1 MRKLLGALYSQI
13 CPAFFRATH
22 LSSFYLILFSFKD
35 AKVVLKDNSLCACLS
50 NLFDD
55 EADDAGGSS
64 EDNGSSVSCGG
75 SSDGDNDST
84 GGSGG
89 GHAVMVALIL
99 KSFPSYA
106 RAEEHIL
113 SALIPSFSVSPRP
126 PLAHL
131 LADLRNKSP
140 SHSLILFLSS
150 PGTSCLLLPLS
161 LGTSLAHII
170 FDITLC

>member
-1 MRKLLGALYSQI
+1 MHCILRYALLFPGN
-13 CPAFFRATH
+13 
-22 LSSFYLILFSFKD
+22 SSSLLFISVLFSFKD
-35 AKVVLKDNSLCACLS
+35 AKVVLKDNSLCARLS

-55 EADDAGGSS
+55 EVDDAGGGG
-64 EDNGSSVSCGG
+64 EDNGSSVNCGG

-89 GHAVMVALIL
+89 GDVVMVTLIL
-99 KSFPSYA
+99 KSFPSCA
-106 RAEEHIL
+106 RAEERIL

-131 LADLRNKSP
+131 LAALRSKSP
-140 SHSLILFLSS
+140 SHSWILFLSS